1 MTAPIHAMPSRRMP
15 AAVAALALVAVIGA
29 CAPTTPPPQQTSS
42 TQPKVTYS
50 YTTVQDLLVVS
61 RTAEGYCADY
71 ATRPRKSGTV
81 QNPDG
86 TATVEFTCDQ
96 PIGTGPFQAL
106 APAPAPRPM
115 PQTIGYSYRTDQELL
130 DATRGAQSYC
140 QQFGT
145 VARSG
150 PLTRN
155 ADGSTSVIFDC
166 RPI

>member
-1 MTAPIHAMPSRRMP
+1 MNATIHAMPSRRVP
-15 AAVAALALVAVIGA
+15 AAVAALALVALIGA

-42 TQPKVTYS
+42 SQPKVAYS
-50 YTTVQDLLVVS
+50 YTTVQDLLDVS
-61 RTAEGYCADY
+61 RTAEGYCANY

-96 PIGTGPFQAL
+96 PIDKSPFAAV

-115 PQTIGYSYRTDQELL
+115 PQTISYSYRTDQELL
-130 DATRGAQSYC
+130 DATRGAQTYC

-145 VARSG
+145 IARSG

-155 ADGSTSVIFDC
+155 ADGTATVIFDC